1 MPAPQQTLLRVGRS
15 AFEDESF
22 VAIAA
27 FDKAFFVDF
36 EPNARMAKGRAARNV
51 GRAIARHAVS
61 GDESGFRRLVHDRAD
76 SNGTRWAQR
85 AKVDTYLV
93 DRLLSP

>member
-36 EPNARMAKGRAARNV
+36 EPDARMPKCRAARNV
-51 GRAIARHAVS
+51 GRAIARHAVR
-61 GDESGFRRLVHDRAD
+61 GNESGFRRLHHERGD
-76 SNGTRWAQR
+76 SNGAPRAQR
-85 AKVDTYLV
+85 AKEHGFVV
-93 DRLLSP
+93 FRLLSP

>member
-1 MPAPQQTLLRVGRS
+1 MPALQQTLLRVGRS

-36 EPNARMAKGRAARNV
+36 EPDARMPKGRTTRNV
-51 GRAIARHAVS
+51 GRAIARHAVR
-61 GDESGFRRLVHDRAD
+61 GNESGFRRLNHERGD
-76 SNGTRWAQR
+76 SNGAPRAQR

>member
-27 FDKAFFVDF
+27 FDKAGVSRNAQ
-36 EPNARMAKGRAARNV
+36 PNARMAQAA
-51 GRAIARHAVS
+51 HAAVT
-61 GDESGFRRLVHDRAD
+61 GDFPRGDSLGFWRFECHGLRLSIRFGA
-76 SNGTRWAQR
+76 
-85 AKVDTYLV
+85 
-93 DRLLSP
+93 